1 VPRINLVPGE
11 KQERSRARALT
22 APSFTRPSW
31 LSASPTVI
39 TGLVALVVLLLC
51 VFFYFG
57 ERRALAQTEVAIE
70 EAEADSSRLHDSVLR
85 VRALEEAQSRLA
97 SRVQIMEQ
105 VVEGRLFWIDVME
118 ILSAALPEHTWLEKI
133 DQQELGPDQIRI
145 AGGTFT
151 NAAVTDYMRGLESS
165 PQLGNVTLVGVSR
178 VEKDQVTYQA
188 FTLVAT
194 FEKYQAVIIAPPD
207 TTTAQE

>member
-11 KQERSRARALT
+11 KQERTRTRALA
-22 APSFTRPSW
+22 APTFSRPTW
-31 LSASPTVI
+31 LSTSPTVLS
-39 TGLVALVVLLLC
+39 GLVALVVLLLC

-85 VRALEEAQSRLA
+85 VRALEETQSRLA
-97 SRVQIMEQ
+97 GRVQIMEQ
-105 VVEGRLFWIDVME
+105 VVEGRLFWIDLME
-118 ILSAALPEHTWLEKI
+118 VLSAVLPEHTWLEKI
-133 DQQELGPDQIRI
+133 DQQELAPDQVRI

-151 NAAVTDYMRGLESS
+151 NATVTDYMRGLESS
-165 PQLGNVTLVGVSR
+165 PQLANVTLVGVSR
-178 VEKDQVTYQA
+178 VEKDQVDYQA

-194 FEKYQAVIIAPPD
+194 FENYQAVILAPPD
-207 TTTAQE
+207 TTTIQE